1 MAVAGLSLLASGDS
15 TYHRNIL
22 ATLGDAFMGL
32 LKEFRDFALRG
43 NVIDMAVGV
52 IIGGA
57 FGKIVNSFVSDI
69 LMPPL
74 GRIVGSLDFK
84 RLNVRLF
91 TESELAQAIAEGK
104 VDKTATIEAI
114 QKAGLP
120 VFAYGAFLTNVID
133 FLMMAVCVFIMV
145 KAIQMARERLETK
158 KEEVTPTVP
167 EDVKVL
173 REIRDLLAKR

>member
-1 MAVAGLSLLASGDS
+1 
-15 TYHRNIL
+15 
-22 ATLGDAFMGL
+22 MGL

-57 FGKIVNSFVSDI
+57 FQKIVNSLVADI

-84 RLNVRLF
+84 RLHYPLY
-91 TESELAQAIAEGK
+91 TAQELAQKIAEGK
-104 VDKTATIEAI
+104 IEKTATLEQI

-120 VFAYGAFLTNVID
+120 VFTYGSFFTNVFD
-133 FLMMAVCVFIMV
+133 FLIMAACVFVMIKM
-145 KAIQMARERLETK
+145 IQMARERFNAANLL
-158 KEEVTPTVP
+158 VPAASLP
-167 EDVKVL
+167 EDVKLL
-173 REIRDLLAKR
+173 REIRDLLARKEPPAAA

>member
-1 MAVAGLSLLASGDS
+1 
-15 TYHRNIL
+15 
-22 ATLGDAFMGL
+22 MGL
-32 LKEFRDFALRG
+32 LKEFKDFALRG

-57 FGKIVNSFVSDI
+57 FGKIVNSLVSDI

-74 GRIVGSLDFK
+74 GRIVSNLDFK
-84 RLNVRLF
+84 RMHVRLF
-91 TESELAQAIAEGK
+91 TESELAQAIAEGR
-104 VDKTATIEAI
+104 VDKTASIEAI

-133 FLMMAVCVFIMV
+133 FVIMAICVFAMV
-145 KAIQMARERLETK
+145 KMVQMARERLEAK
-158 KEEVTPTVP
+158 KDAPPPAVP

-173 REIRDLLAKR
+173 REIRDLLAKK